1 MVSVPF
7 TPAAHD
13 RPGSPVRA
21 SGTYVM
27 APYGRMLCAM
37 LGELAVPTCE
47 RPDASQPGPL
57 PFSWDR
63 AAQVAM
69 ETGGLWLLHGSEK
82 KGIGKEDDDGE
93 VGMEL
98 EWEVGGVTID

>member
-1 MVSVPF
+1 
-7 TPAAHD
+7 
-13 RPGSPVRA
+13 
-21 SGTYVM
+21 
-27 APYGRMLCAM
+27 M

-82 KGIGKEDDDGE
+82 KGWGREDDEDDGWGGGGSRLIE
-93 VGMEL
+93 RNKSDRSQRSELAPSLSFDVG
-98 EWEVGGVTID
+98 

>member
-1 MVSVPF
+1 
-7 TPAAHD
+7 
-13 RPGSPVRA
+13 
-21 SGTYVM
+21 M
-27 APYGRMLCAM
+27 APYGRMLRAM

-69 ETGGLWLLHGSEK
+69 ETGGLWLLHGGEK
-82 KGIGKEDDDGE
+82 KGWEGRMMRMMTGGGRGGGSRLIESNKSDRSQRSELAAGLSFD
-93 VGMEL
+93 VG
-98 EWEVGGVTID
+98 

>member
-1 MVSVPF
+1 
-7 TPAAHD
+7 
-13 RPGSPVRA
+13 
-21 SGTYVM
+21 M

-69 ETGGLWLLHGSEK
+69 EMGGLWLLHGSEK
-82 KGIGKEDDDGE
+82 KGMVREGDDGR
-93 VGMEL
+93 VGA
-98 EWEVGGVTID
+98 GGHD

>member
-1 MVSVPF
+1 
-7 TPAAHD
+7 
-13 RPGSPVRA
+13 
-21 SGTYVM
+21 M
-27 APYGRMLCAM
+27 APYGRMLRAM

-69 ETGGLWLLHGSEK
+69 ETGGLWLLHGGEK
-82 KGIGKEDDDGE
+82 KGWEGRMMRMMKERGREAGGE
-93 VGMEL
+93 GSRLIESNKSDRSQRSELAAGLSFDVG
-98 EWEVGGVTID
+98 

>member
-1 MVSVPF
+1 
-7 TPAAHD
+7 
-13 RPGSPVRA
+13 
-21 SGTYVM
+21 
-27 APYGRMLCAM
+27 M

-63 AAQVAM
+63 AAQVAI

-82 KGIGKEDDDGE
+82 KGWEGRMMMEEWGE
-93 VGMEL
+93 MG
-98 EWEVGGVTID
+98 GGVTIDWK